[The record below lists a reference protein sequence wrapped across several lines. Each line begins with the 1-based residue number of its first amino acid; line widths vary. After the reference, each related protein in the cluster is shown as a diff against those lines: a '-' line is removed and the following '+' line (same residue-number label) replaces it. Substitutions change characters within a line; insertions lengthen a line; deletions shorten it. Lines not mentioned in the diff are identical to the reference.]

1 MLRFSEKYVF
11 QRAIMNYLL
20 RIYHIHLK
28 SHSPWNWKSICH
40 CSQSQ
45 ILIEVNFLFHAI
57 YMLKMCN
64 ENNTLQMQ

>member
-1 MLRFSEKYVF
+1 
-11 QRAIMNYLL
+11 MNYLL

-45 ILIEVNFLFHAI
+45 ILIVVNFLFHEAYI
-57 YMLKMCN
+57 ELLKMCI
-64 ENNTLQMQ
+64 ENNTLQT